1 MSPNKSADELAIR
14 QVVADWIQFTVE
26 ERVEELMDL
35 MTDDMLFLTTKFPP
49 MTKAEF
55 EKGTREMV
63 GKARIVPQAEI
74 KEVQVEGDFG
84 WLWQEL
90 TVNVVMEGKEPMVMK
105 GRTMGSVMR
114 RNVVHSLARSISAAS
129 YR

>member
-26 ERVEELMDL
+26 ERVDELMDL

-49 MTKAEF
+49 MTKAAF

-90 TVNVVMEGKEPMVMK
+90 TVNVIMEGKEPVVMK
-105 GRTMGSVMR
+105 GRTMAIYRRCEDGKWRLMR
-114 RNVVHSLARSISAAS
+114 DANMMP
-129 YR
+129 

>member
-35 MTDDMLFLTTKFPP
+35 MTDDMLFLTTMFPP

-63 GKARIVPQAEI
+63 GKARIVPRAEI
-74 KEVQVEGDFG
+74 KEVQVEGNFG

-90 TVNVVMEGKEPMVMK
+90 TVNVVVEGKEPMVMK
-105 GRTMGSVMR
+105 GRTMGIYRRCEDGKWRLMR
-114 RNVVHSLARSISAAS
+114 DANMMP
-129 YR
+129 